1 MNPSRRKDDGFGEN
15 PPALSPISSYSIQTP
30 CKYEL
35 HTFASEAL
43 CHIKVDSAVLI
54 SQAYQPSIVR
64 MTVQQAAR
72 GCKVSSFCNYDAT
85 RLSLKGSPL
94 TQQINPA
101 LECKDIK
108 DRAVNLL

>member
-1 MNPSRRKDDGFGEN
+1 MNPSQRKDGAFGEN
-15 PPALSPISSYSIQTP
+15 PPVLSPIFSYGIQAP
-30 CKYEL
+30 HKYEL
-35 HTFASEAL
+35 HPFASEAL
-43 CHIKVDSAVLI
+43 CQIKVDSAVLF

-85 RLSLKGSPL
+85 HLSVKGSPL

-108 DRAVNLL
+108 HRAVNLL

>member
-1 MNPSRRKDDGFGEN
+1 MNPSQRKNAAFGEN
-15 PPALSPISSYSIQTP
+15 PRALAPIFSYSIQTA
-30 CKYEL
+30 CQYEP
-35 HTFASEAL
+35 HPFASEAL
-43 CHIKVDSAVLI
+43 CQIKVDSAVLF

-64 MTVQQAAR
+64 VTVQQAAR

-85 RLSLKGSPL
+85 HLSVKGL

-108 DRAVNLL
+108 HRAVNLL

>member
-1 MNPSRRKDDGFGEN
+1 MVPSQRESDAFGEN
-15 PPALSPISSYSIQTP
+15 PPARSPIFSHSIQTP

-35 HTFASEAL
+35 HTFASEASRQ
-43 CHIKVDSAVLI
+43 IKVDSAVLF
-54 SQAYQPSIVR
+54 SQAYQPSIVP

-85 RLSLKGSPL
+85 HLSVKGSPL

-108 DRAVNLL
+108 HRAVNLL